1 MHAMKCTLWL
11 LRFGSLYLLY
21 CLFFFFIVLKC
32 QFDPILLWGIKMH
45 VCFVM

>member
-1 MHAMKCTLWL
+1 MHIVAVKVWQFIFAL
-11 LRFGSLYLLY
+11 LS
-21 CLFFFFIVLKC
+21 FFFFIVLKC